1 MAEYNIGRT
10 ASRIC
15 ESRQNGAGLPYFRNM
30 WRRLPQTPF
39 FLSATSVRVWL
50 LRSEKG
56 FYFSELMVCSKEL
69 SLTPGKWE
77 YKETRGFS
85 DKRKDALV
93 INCTRGEE
101 ILEKLGMR
109 RDTTVGAL
117 YDKYNVT
124 SWTKVLEK
132 VLG

>member
-1 MAEYNIGRT
+1 
-10 ASRIC
+10 
-15 ESRQNGAGLPYFRNM
+15 
-30 WRRLPQTPF
+30 
-39 FLSATSVRVWL
+39 
-50 LRSEKG
+50 
-56 FYFSELMVCSKEL
+56 L
-69 SLTPGKWE
+69 SLTPGKWKYE
-77 YKETRGFS
+77 ETRGFS

-101 ILEKLGMR
+101 VLEKLGMR

-124 SWTKVLEK
+124 SWTKVLET